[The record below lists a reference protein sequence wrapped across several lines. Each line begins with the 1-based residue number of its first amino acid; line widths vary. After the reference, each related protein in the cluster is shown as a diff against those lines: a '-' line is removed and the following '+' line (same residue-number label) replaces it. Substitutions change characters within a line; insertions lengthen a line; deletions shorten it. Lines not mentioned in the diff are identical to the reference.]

1 MESNKLPKVSVIIPV
16 YNAQGY
22 LRECLDSIINQTLR
36 DIEIICVDDG
46 STDAS
51 LSILR
56 EYQKCDDR
64 VFVIAQAHYDAGT
77 ARNNGFAYASGKYVV
92 FLDADDFFEP
102 QMLEMAYKRAL
113 DQNAEIVVFQSDA
126 YDSKTGLYK
135 ELSFTI
141 RNKLL
146 PKEIIFAGTDIKR
159 DIFTAFAGWAWDKL
173 FLREFIIDK
182 DIRFQ
187 EQRTTNDLSFTYT
200 ALACAKRIIILE
212 ELFAHHRINVTSSLE
227 KTRSQ
232 SYSCFYYALLALREG
247 LITRDLFNRFEQ
259 DFINYSLYFCLENLY
274 AVNGATRKELYGRL
288 KSEWFKNLNITDHPV
303 TYYYH
308 LGEYLHYK
316 LVLKISHNRAGKYAF
331 GVAKGLK
338 YAKYC
343 SGGYKYSYIH
353 NDAHRRNIREVKATL
368 PEPQNVK
375 ANNSDDVM
383 FTKKATYTGYNI
395 DNLNSMLLSKTERAN
410 ELKQV
415 FYNHCHYYL
424 NLDNP
429 RTFNQKINW
438 LKLYWYHED
447 LPRAVDKAEFKDYIK
462 EKIGDGYT
470 VPLYGVWEKE
480 SDIDFDKLPKKF
492 VLKSTIQSDGKHI
505 IRVENKETLDY
516 DRLLTVLSS
525 WLIPRNSLKC
535 SYCGAY
541 NKINPRILAEEY
553 IEGFDDDLMDYKFF
567 CFNGKV
573 ELLYV
578 ATGRFKNMSFNF
590 YDLDWNLLP
599 FTRVYP
605 NSPHPLKKPQSF
617 ESMIEI
623 ASELSKPFPFVR
635 VDFYE
640 TKEGKLYIGELT
652 FYPGGGYETFDP
664 VEWDYKLGD
673 MLRLPKAN
681 V

>member
-1 MESNKLPKVSVIIPV
+1 MEYARPPKVSVIVPV
-16 YNAQGY
+16 YNAQNY
-22 LRECLDSIINQTLR
+22 LRECLDSIINQTLTE
-36 DIEIICVDDG
+36 IEIICVDDG

-126 YDSKTGLYK
+126 YDSKAGLYK

-200 ALACAKRIIILE
+200 ALACAKRITILE
-212 ELFAHHRINVTSSLE
+212 ELLAHHRINVTSSLE

-288 KSEWFKNLNITDHPV
+288 KSEWFKNLKITDH
-303 TYYYH
+303 TCAYYYH
-308 LGEYLHYK
+308 LGEYIHYK
-316 LVLKISHNRAGKYAF
+316 FVLKISHNRVGKYAF
-331 GVAKGLK
+331 KAAKGLK
-338 YAKYC
+338 YAQYSPGGRNKY
-343 SGGYKYSYIH
+343 YHEH
-353 NDAHRRNIREVKATL
+353 NTYRNGNNNAKVIL
-368 PEPQNVK
+368 PEAKNS
-375 ANNSDDVM
+375 NNYKDEL

-395 DNLNSMLLSKTERAN
+395 DNLNSLLLAKAERAN
-410 ELKQV
+410 ELKQI
-415 FYNHCHYYL
+415 FYSHCHYYL

-429 RTFNQKINW
+429 QTFNQKINW

-447 LPRAVDKAEFKDYIK
+447 LPRAVDKAEFKNYVK

-480 SDIDFDKLPKKF
+480 SDIDFERLPDRF
-492 VLKSTIQSDGKHI
+492 VLKSTIQSDGRHI

-516 DRLLTVLSS
+516 DKLLTVLSS

-541 NKINPRILAEEY
+541 NSINPRILAEEY

-573 ELLYV
+573 EFLYV
-578 ATGRFKNMSFNF
+578 STCILKNLSINF

-599 FTRVYP
+599 FKRTSYP
-605 NSPHPLKKPQSF
+605 NTAHPISKPKCF
-617 ESMIEI
+617 EKMVEI
-623 ASELSKPFPFVR
+623 ASELAKPFPFVR

-640 TKEGKLYIGELT
+640 TSEGRLYVGELT
-652 FYPGGGYETFDP
+652 FYPGGGYGLFDP
-664 VEWDYKLGD
+664 AEWDYKLGD
-673 MLRLPKAN
+673 MLNLPQAN
-681 V
+681 A